1 VADVNH
7 GQEHPSPAI
16 RLLTSEPVLAFYR
29 IILLAFVGIASFAGQ
44 RMISNIDDTAKQ
56 VSELRR
62 EVSQRL
68 EDSNTRLSDFK
79 IEVARTNATTV
90 ATMMSIQNR
99 MDAQSRRMDSQDGDI
114 REINKKLYDGR
125 PVRGAP

>member
-1 VADVNH
+1 MNH
-7 GQEHPSPAI
+7 GQEHPSSTI

-125 PVRGAP
+125 SKP